1 MNVAV
6 FGATGR
12 TGRLVVGKALDAGHR
27 VTAFARDPSKL
38 GASDER
44 LRVVEGDVYDRV
56 RVEEAVAGQDAVVS
70 AVGPVSTSPGDVQ
83 TEATKN
89 IVAAMEKHGV
99 RRLVS
104 VTGGMVRDPRDV
116 RSPVTALVR
125 AVVRPRMGP
134 PSPTPRTT
142 PRCCGAATGIG

>member
-70 AVGPVSTSPGDVQ
+70 AVGPVSPRR
-83 TEATKN
+83 ATC
-89 IVAAMEKHGV
+89 
-99 RRLVS
+99 
-104 VTGGMVRDPRDV
+104 
-116 RSPVTALVR
+116 
-125 AVVRPRMGP
+125 RPRP
-134 PSPTPRTT
+134 PRTSS
-142 PRCCGAATGIG
+142 PRWKSTA